1 MALTIK
7 KFMMFDL
14 IVLTIIAVIVDI
26 VGFFASKTDLKFLYV
41 ALSVIVMMIAYIRW
55 DFKAFVIPL
64 VIVILHMILY
74 RGGTLL
80 TQTVYALSIFS
91 VGLSMIWFKLV
102 KRDQIKEEVL
112 LLTGYFVTGY
122 LALFL
127 FQAWAS
133 YLSGE
138 VQWVTLLIRHSV
150 NFILGWVVLFI
161 ASKQEDL
168 LVGMKAYL
176 LRSIEERKKEE
187 GR

>member
-7 KFMMFDL
+7 KFMIFDL
-14 IVLTIIAVIVDI
+14 IVLTIIAVVVDV

-41 ALSVIVMMIAYIRW
+41 ALSFIVMMIAYIRW
-55 DFKAFVIPL
+55 DFKALVIPV

-74 RGGTLL
+74 QGGTFV
-80 TQTVYALSIFS
+80 TQMIYALSIFS
-91 VGLSMIWFKLV
+91 ISLSMIWFKFV
-102 KRDQIKEEVL
+102 KRDQIKDEVL
-112 LLTGYFVTGY
+112 LLTGYFITGY
-122 LALFL
+122 LALFML
-127 FQAWAS
+127 QAWAS
-133 YLSGE
+133 YVSGE
-138 VQWVTLLIRHSV
+138 VQWVTLLVRHSV